1 MKLNIIQ
8 YDFFE
13 EKPTEIEEIRLEL
26 EHYAKSSDKVRR
38 GTYAS
43 INELRKIILEIKEDV
58 DLIKRH
64 ICQKPQGER
73 CYGKDGLDL
82 L

>member
-13 EKPTEIEEIRLEL
+13 EKPTALEELQLEI

-43 INELRKIILEIKEDV
+43 INELRKVILEIKDDV

-64 ICQKPQGER
+64 ICKRE
-73 CYGKDGLDL
+73 
-82 L
+82 